1 MSDTEQS
8 APAPPS
14 PTKPARK
21 TAARR
26 QHKPAVAAPKQ
37 SEMAGI
43 TPGNCPDACKP
54 TRCCISGR
62 AICSHPHKGGLQSGS
77 QSPEAMRRFNEA
89 KRLLGKQ
96 KLDLS

>member
-1 MSDTEQS
+1 MSEIEQP
-8 APAPPS
+8 AAPP
-14 PTKPARK
+14 PAKPARK

-26 QHKPAVAAPKQ
+26 QHKPVVAAPKQ

-62 AICSHPHKGGLQSGS
+62 TICSHPHKGGLQAGL
-77 QSPEAMRRFNEA
+77 QSPEAMLRFNEA
-89 KRLLGKQ
+89 KRMLGKQ